1 MLPPGKNEGSR
12 EPDGSVQMTPLSYY
26 SGTLSHRVYLS
37 LKEAILTLRY
47 QPGQILRKNDICAK
61 LNVSRS
67 PVSEAVTR
75 LATEGLV
82 DVVPQTGTFVAR
94 FSMAEIRE
102 GAFLREALELAA
114 VEKVAMSI
122 TEDQLRQLKR
132 NLRIQEALVDDMDV
146 QGFYQC
152 DMEMHNLILGFTSY
166 RRLAAIAETS
176 WLQVNRARQLIL
188 PNPQRVADTLAEH
201 SAIVGALEAHD
212 PVAAREATKVH
223 LSQLLLNLE
232 AVERDRPEM
241 FESV

>member
-1 MLPPGKNEGSR
+1 MLPQGSIPGNVPADATPKL
-12 EPDGSVQMTPLSYY
+12 TPLSSF
-26 SGTLSHRVYLS
+26 SGTLSNRVYLS

-47 QPGQILRKNDICAK
+47 QPGEILRKHDICAG

-75 LATEGLV
+75 LAAEGLV

-114 VEKVAMSI
+114 VEKVATTI
-122 TEDQLRQLKR
+122 TDEQLHLLKR
-132 NLRIQEALVDDMDV
+132 NLRIQEVLVDDMDV
-146 QGFYQC
+146 QAFYQS
-152 DMEMHNLILGFTSY
+152 DTEMHNLILGFTNY

-201 SAIVGALEAHD
+201 AAIYAALEARD
-212 PVAAREATKVH
+212 PKQARQATKSH

-232 AVERDRPEM
+232 ALERDRPEM
-241 FESV
+241 FDET